1 MSRRPARLI
10 LLAGLAVG
18 SAWLGACGG
27 SSGDSGAEAL
37 VRQRELAE
45 ARREAAQDARQSAH
59 IKQLEQQVGRVK
71 REAEAS
77 QDASPAVESGET
89 GSSSASS
96 APAAAAS
103 SGVDDWAGGTGYTAI
118 LASVSSNAEAR
129 AVQAEAT
136 GRGLDAGVL
145 YSSDFSSLRPGYY
158 VVFSGAFPTVA
169 DAAVRV
175 ERAQTLGYSDAYPRF
190 VAP

>member
-59 IKQLEQQVGRVK
+59 IKQLEQQVGRVE
-71 REAEAS
+71 REAE
-77 QDASPAVESGET
+77 ASPAVESGEIE
-89 GSSSASS
+89 SSSASS
-96 APAAAAS
+96 APPAAAS

-118 LASVSSNAEAR
+118 LASVSSHAEAR

-169 DAAVRV
+169 DAAIRV